1 MILSA
6 SNRVEFWDNNVWHY
20 LVQIGI
26 ILLAIIVGNII
37 RRKVKFITNSL
48 LPSSVIAGILIFIL
62 KFIPAVSNFIDS
74 NLMEILTYHCLGLGF
89 IALSLKSGVKTK
101 DKNKLIIMDSGLITV
116 NGYLVQAVVG
126 LGITILLSVTIMKD
140 LFPAAG
146 LLLPMG
152 YGQGTGQAMN
162 IGLVYEKYGFTNGIT
177 FGLAIAA
184 VGFIVACVVGVIY
197 LNCLK
202 SKNKLTVQL
211 QRKAKS
217 TLNNNIYEK
226 DETPLNESVDKLT
239 MQVAFV
245 IIVYMVTL
253 AVIGTGSFLAVKFL
267 GNFGVNTVKPLLW
280 GFNFL
285 FGSLSLKGTQV
296 LSKSNNI
303 HLIPSLRK
311 FKLMN
316 HQYINSYMMDRMAGL
331 FFDVMIVAGIAA
343 INWNSLEGLMVPL
356 ILVCIL
362 GGFATFFYLK
372 FVCKKIYPE
381 YEYEAF
387 FSFFGMLTGT
397 ASTGMILLREIDP
410 NFETPAAD
418 NLVLQQ
424 LPAIIFGAPLLLI
437 IGLAGKSLQ
446 NAMIILGVATG
457 MLIIYNILL
466 LRKSIFKKKKRK

>member
-1 MILSA
+1 MMILSV
-6 SNRVEFWDNNVWHY
+6 SNRVEFWDINVWHY

-26 ILLAIIVGNII
+26 ILLAIICGNII
-37 RRKVKFITNSL
+37 RRKVKFIQNSL

-62 KFIPAVSNFIDS
+62 KFIPAVNKFIDS

-101 DKNKLIIMDSGLITV
+101 DKNKLIVMDSGLITV
-116 NGYLVQAVVG
+116 NGYLVQAIIG
-126 LGITILLSVTIMKD
+126 LLITITLSVTLMKE
-140 LFPAAG
+140 LFPAPG

-152 YGQGTGQAMN
+152 FGQGTGQAMN
-162 IGLVYEKYGFTNGIT
+162 IGLVYEKYGFENGVS
-177 FGLAIAA
+177 FGLSIAA
-184 VGFIVACVVGVIY
+184 VGFIVACVAGVIY
-197 LNCLK
+197 LNYLK
-202 SKNKLTVQL
+202 NSNKLSVQL
-211 QRKAKS
+211 KRKADS
-217 TLNNNIYEK
+217 TFNNNIYEK
-226 DETPLNESVDKLT
+226 DETPLNESIDKLT

-245 IIVYMVTL
+245 ILVYMVTL
-253 AVIGTGSFLAVKFL
+253 AVIGGLSYVSSNYL
-267 GNFGVNTVKPLLW
+267 GNFGTNTVKPLLW

-285 FGSLSLKGTQV
+285 FGSLFAILLKKV
-296 LSKSNNI
+296 LI
-303 HLIPSLRK
+303 YLRK
-311 FKLMN
+311 FKIMN

-343 INWNSLEGLMVPL
+343 INWNSLEGLLIPL
-356 ILVCIL
+356 VLVCVCGGL
-362 GGFATFFYLK
+362 GTFLYLK
-372 FVCKKIYPE
+372 FVCKKIYPN

-437 IGLAGKSLQ
+437 IGAAGKSLQ
-446 NAMIILGVATG
+446 NALIILGVASC
-457 MLIIYNILL
+457 MFIVYNILL
-466 LRKSIFKKKKRK
+466 LRKSIFKKKNKK

>member
-1 MILSA
+1 MILSV
-6 SNRVEFWDNNVWHY
+6 SDRVEFWDTNVWHY

-26 ILLAIIVGNII
+26 ILLAIICGNII
-37 RRKVKFITNSL
+37 RRKVKLIQNSL
-48 LPSSVIAGILIFIL
+48 LPSSVIAGILIFIF
-62 KFIPAVSNFIDS
+62 KFIPAVSKFIDS
-74 NLMEILTYHCLGLGF
+74 DLMEILTYHCLGLGF

-101 DKNKLIIMDSGLITV
+101 DKNKLIVMDSGLITV
-116 NGYLVQAVVG
+116 NGYLVQAIIG
-126 LGITILLSVTIMKD
+126 LAITILLSVTLMTD

-152 YGQGTGQAMN
+152 FGQGTGQAMN
-162 IGLVYEKYGFTNGIT
+162 IGLVYEKYGFENGVS

-184 VGFIVACVVGVIY
+184 VGFIVACVIGVVY
-197 LNCLK
+197 LNYLK
-202 SKNKLTVQL
+202 NTNKLDVQL
-211 QRKAKS
+211 KRKVKN
-217 TLNNNIYEK
+217 TFNNNIYEK
-226 DETPLNESVDKLT
+226 DETPLNESIDKLT

-245 IIVYMVTL
+245 ISVYMATL
-253 AVIGTGSFLAVKFL
+253 AVIGGLSFLSTKFL
-267 GNFGVNTVKPLLW
+267 GNFGTNTVKPLLW

-285 FGSLSLKGTQV
+285 FGSLFAILLKKV
-296 LSKSNNI
+296 LI
-303 HLIPSLRK
+303 YLRK

-343 INWNSLEGLMVPL
+343 INWSSLEGLLIPL
-356 ILVCIL
+356 VLVCLL
-362 GGFATFFYLK
+362 GGVGTFFYLK
-372 FVCKKIYPE
+372 FVSKKIYPN

-424 LPAIIFGAPLLLI
+424 LPAIVFGAPLLLI
-437 IGLAGKSLQ
+437 IGAAGKGLE
-446 NAMIILGVATG
+446 NALIILGVAV
-457 MLIIYNILL
+457 LLFVVYNLLL
-466 LRKSIFKKKKRK
+466 LRKTIFKKKNKK